1 MEISTLESIII
12 GCMTNDRK
20 SQNKLYELYAGIA
33 YRLVSKYYKDKSTI
47 DDVVQ
52 TAFIKIY
59 NNLHKYKYISDG
71 SFTGWIK
78 KLVKNHTIDNIR
90 KKQINID
97 YCDNLLLLND
107 YSELENFENIKEVMV
122 NDILDLSN
130 NLSKSYGLVFKM
142 YFLDE
147 MSHKDISNNL
157 GINEGTSKSN
167 LHKAKNKIREK
178 LKNKV
183 YYYVR

>member
-1 MEISTLESIII
+1 MEISTLESIIN
-12 GCMTNDRK
+12 GCIINDRK
-20 SQNKLYELYAGIA
+20 SQNKLYELYSGIA

-59 NNLHKYKYISDG
+59 NNLHKYKFDG
-71 SFTGWIK
+71 SFGGWVK

-90 KKQINID
+90 KKQINIE
-97 YCDNLLLLND
+97 YCDNLSLLND
-107 YSELENFENIKEVMV
+107 YSEPLDLENIKEAMIS
-122 NDILDLSN
+122 DILVLSN
-130 NLSKSYGLVFKM
+130 NLSESYGLVFKM
-142 YFLDE
+142 YFLDD
-147 MSHKDISNNL
+147 MSHKDIANNL

-167 LHKAKNKIREK
+167 LHKAKNKIKEK

-183 YYYVR
+183 Y